1 MLHAVMISLHFIA
14 VHLAVVAIHLVPR
27 HGRLAWQAEGDI
39 IASELIMAEEEGVD
53 DAEELD
59 DALGDEF

>member
-1 MLHAVMISLHFIA
+1 MADWLGM
-14 VHLAVVAIHLVPR
+14 
-27 HGRLAWQAEGDI
+27 AEGDI
-39 IASELIMAEEEGVD
+39 IASELIMAEEEGAD

>member
-1 MLHAVMISLHFIA
+1 MASLLSILPPLSPSI
-14 VHLAVVAIHLVPR
+14 LAPDMADWLGI
-27 HGRLAWQAEGDI
+27 AEGDI
-39 IASELIMAEEEGVD
+39 IASELIMAEEEGAD

>member
-14 VHLAVVAIHLVPR
+14 VHLAVVAIHLVPDMADWL
-27 HGRLAWQAEGDI
+27 GIAEGDI

>member
-1 MLHAVMISLHFIA
+1 MASLLSILPPLSPPILPWSPSILSPDMA
-14 VHLAVVAIHLVPR
+14 DWL
-27 HGRLAWQAEGDI
+27 GMAEGDI
-39 IASELIMAEEEGVD
+39 IASELIMAEEEGAD

>member
-1 MLHAVMISLHFIA
+1 MASLLSILPPLSPSILSPDMA
-14 VHLAVVAIHLVPR
+14 DWL
-27 HGRLAWQAEGDI
+27 GMAEGDI
-39 IASELIMAEEEGVD
+39 IAYELIMAEEEGAD

>member
-1 MLHAVMISLHFIA
+1 
-14 VHLAVVAIHLVPR
+14 
-27 HGRLAWQAEGDI
+27 
-39 IASELIMAEEEGVD
+39 MAEEEGAD

>member
-1 MLHAVMISLHFIA
+1 MADWLGI
-14 VHLAVVAIHLVPR
+14 
-27 HGRLAWQAEGDI
+27 AEGDI
-39 IASELIMAEEEGVD
+39 IASELIRAEEEGVD